1 MNATAPPRATKRQWI
16 GLAVL
21 ALPSMLVTMDL
32 TLLHLAVPHLSADL
46 NPSSTQLLWVTDI
59 YGFLIAG
66 FLVTMGTLGD
76 RVGRRRLLLTGAT
89 VFGIASMLTAYS
101 RTPEMLIATRALLG
115 VAGACLAPSTL
126 SLIRNMFPS
135 PQQRTLAVTVWSTS
149 FMLGGALG
157 PVVGGVLLEHF
168 WWGSVFLLA
177 VPVMLLLLVLGPVLL
192 PEYRN
197 PEAERLDTRSVV
209 LSLVAV
215 LSLIYGLKEI
225 AKHGFQLVPT
235 VALVVGVVVGFV
247 FVRRQRVLAHPLLD
261 MNLFGNRA
269 FSGSLTTL
277 LLTVMFLM
285 GVQFVVAQFLQSVLE
300 LSPMQAG
307 LWMLPAV
314 LAGMVAA
321 LVASGIV
328 SKVRPAY
335 VFGAGMVVAA
345 AGFGLLTQVEATSGP
360 GTVVA
365 SSILMFAG
373 LAPVS
378 ALGIDMIVG
387 AAPPDRAGPAAAIS
401 ETANEFGGALGIA
414 VVGSIVN
421 AVYQSRMTGKVPPE
435 APGSAGDTLAGA
447 LEAATQLPGRGGDAL
462 AESARTAFA
471 HGLQMNALVA
481 APLILITAAV
491 VTVLLRNVK
500 PAAHSEDDAQDEANA
515 KSEPDPKSDEKTVRS
530 SSL

>member
-1 MNATAPPRATKRQWI
+1 MNVTAPPRATKREWI

-32 TLLHLAVPHLSADL
+32 TLLHLAVPHLGADL
-46 NPSSTQLLWVTDI
+46 DPSSSQLLWITDI

-66 FLVTMGTLGD
+66 FLVTMGTVGD
-76 RVGRRRLLLTGAT
+76 RVGRRRLLLGGAT
-89 VFGIASMLTAYS
+89 VFGIASILTAYAQS
-101 RTPEMLIATRALLG
+101 PEMLIVTRALLG
-115 VAGACLAPSTL
+115 IAGACLAPSTL

-135 PQQRTLAVTVWSTS
+135 PQQRTTAVTVWSTS

-177 VPVMLLLLVLGPVLL
+177 VPIMVLLLVLGPVLL

-197 PEAERLDTRSVV
+197 PEADKVDLVSAV
-209 LSLVAV
+209 LSMISV
-215 LSLIYGLKEI
+215 LSLIYGLKEV
-225 AKHGFQLVPT
+225 AKHGFQPVPT
-235 VALVVGVVVGFV
+235 VMILLGLAVGFV

-261 MNLFGNRA
+261 MALFRNRA
-269 FSGSLTTL
+269 FSASLTTL

-285 GVQFVVAQFLQSVLE
+285 GVQFVVAQFLQSVLG

-314 LAGMVAA
+314 VGGMVAA
-321 LVASGIV
+321 LAASGIV
-328 SKVRPAY
+328 SKVRTAY

-345 AGFGLLTQVEATSGP
+345 VGFGLLTQVEAASGP
-360 GTVVA
+360 GIVVTA
-365 SSILMFAG
+365 SILMFAG

-421 AVYQSRMTGKVPPE
+421 AVYQSRMTGEVPAS
-435 APGSAGDTLAGA
+435 APASAGDTLAGA
-447 LEAATQLPGRGGDAL
+447 LQAAERLPGQAGDAL
-462 AESARTAFA
+462 AEAARSAFA

-481 APLILITAAV
+481 TPLILLTATV
-491 VTVLLRNVK
+491 VTVVLRNVR
-500 PAAHSEDDAQDEANA
+500 PAEQAEEDAAGPAEETKDVA
-515 KSEPDPKSDEKTVRS
+515 P